1 MKSNK
6 NKTLHMMSFVSLVST
21 VMFLIGLYYIN
32 RPFEYSF
39 FIQNITTLSRAEA
52 ISEAELIQNTLKTH
66 IDNDDRKTRLSLINP
81 YLYQVEIFTDK
92 LLTENNIND
101 LIADLKLRWQKDYLA
116 KINVLIKENEQKL
129 ATITDQIRELSDER
143 SLEELQTDQTYRA
156 LIEEHMFVSATLEQ
170 IELTKANYPSNLKM
184 HYEHYDL
191 SDRLSKETP
200 FLYMVLIT
208 GVATIAILWLLKTK
222 GVSHE

>member
-1 MKSNK
+1 MKL
-6 NKTLHMMSFVSLVST
+6 NKTKILYMMIFVSLLT
-21 VMFLIGLYYIN
+21 IVMFLIGLYYIN

-52 ISEAELIQNTLKTH
+52 ISEAELIQSKLKKR
-66 IDNDDRKTRLSLINP
+66 IDNDDRKTRLSLVNP

-101 LIADLKLRWQKDYLA
+101 LIADLKLQWQEDYLA
-116 KINVLIKENEQKL
+116 KINVLINENEKKL

-143 SLEELQTDQTYRA
+143 SLEELQIDQTYIT

-170 IELTKANYPSNLKM
+170 IELTKADYPSNLKM

-191 SDRLSKETP
+191 SDRFNKEIG
-200 FLYMVLIT
+200 FLYMVLTT
-208 GVATIAILWLLKTK
+208 GIVTLAILWLLKAK